1 MAWAGLSVP
10 YTRALPADRGAP
22 TYQGGTKTDEFVA
35 FARIGNLGFG
45 IGGWIVVGLIAG
57 WLGLLF
63 ARGESEDL
71 LMDVILGLVGALIGG
86 VVLGFIMTGTAGL
99 WVSLAVAFVIGLALA
114 WLVRGISERAAM

>member
-1 MAWAGLSVP
+1 M
-10 YTRALPADRGAP
+10 
-22 TYQGGTKTDEFVA
+22 DEFVA

-45 IGGWIVVGLIAG
+45 IGGWIIVGLIAG
-57 WLGLLF
+57 WLGHLF